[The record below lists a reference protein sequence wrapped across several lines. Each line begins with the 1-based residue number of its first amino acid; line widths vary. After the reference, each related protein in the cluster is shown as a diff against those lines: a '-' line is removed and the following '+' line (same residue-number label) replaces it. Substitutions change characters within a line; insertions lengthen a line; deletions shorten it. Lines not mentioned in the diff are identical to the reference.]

1 MNIASLLTAVN
12 DPERPALIYSGTKKS
27 VITFR
32 ELDDL
37 SSRLA
42 AGMHAEG
49 LRAGERVIVLAPIS

>member
-27 VITFR
+27 VLTFR

-42 AGMHAEG
+42 AG
-49 LRAGERVIVLAPIS
+49 AGYYGPKADADG